1 MRERGETLIIV
12 IVIVLGAI
20 ILFIFPLMAMSD
32 RNDDITQSVV
42 ETSVSEFVNDVRTT
56 GILTMDKYNK
66 LVEELSATGNVYNVE
81 MELRVLDENPGKKT
95 TQAESTKVGENVY
108 VVYYNSQVM
117 DLLNPSSGVTQAVAL
132 KEGDFFYT
140 KATIDSTTIADQL
153 KSFLYAVSGSDVYSI
168 AAEDGGIVTVNG
180 SGN

>member
-1 MRERGETLIIV
+1 MGERGETLIIV

-20 ILFIFPLMAMSD
+20 ILFVFPLMTMAD

-42 ETSVSEFVNDVRTT
+42 DTAVSEFVNDVRTT
-56 GILTMDKYNK
+56 GILTMDKYSK

-81 MELRVLDENPGKKT
+81 MQLGVLDENPNIKIA
-95 TQAESTKVGENVY
+95 QVERTKIGENVY
-108 VVYYNSQVM
+108 YTMYTSQILDM
-117 DLLNPSSGVTQAVAL
+117 LNPSSGVTQAVAL

-168 AAEDGGIVTVNG
+168 ATEDGGIVTVNG
-180 SGN
+180 SRN

>member
-1 MRERGETLIIV
+1 MGERGETLIIV

-20 ILFIFPLMAMSD
+20 ILFVFPLMTMAD

-42 ETSVSEFVNDVRTT
+42 ETAVSEYVNDVRTT
-56 GILTMDKYNK
+56 GILTMDKYDK
-66 LVEELSATGNVYNVE
+66 LVEELSATGNVYNIE

-95 TQAESTKVGENVY
+95 TQTEPTKIGENVY
-108 VVYYNSQVM
+108 YIMYTSQILDM
-117 DLLNPSSGVTQAVAL
+117 INPSSGVTQAVAL

-140 KATIDSTTIADQL
+140 KATIDSTTIADEL

-168 AAEDGGIVTVNG
+168 ATEDGGIVTVNG